1 MDSSNNGIPIS
12 ADTIITTLTLVS
24 SFHPVSSALRP
35 EGRVEQHESG
45 SQGVRNVTD
54 AETAERGIIQTIQT
68 PCSSLLYNL
77 HNTFTNAD

>member
-54 AETAERGIIQTIQT
+54 AETAEREGSFKHLVHHYLI
-68 PCSSLLYNL
+68 SNL
-77 HNTFTNAD
+77 HYTFTNAD

>member
-45 SQGVRNVTD
+45 SQGVRNATD
-54 AETAERGIIQTIQT
+54 AETGEEDHSNTLFIIT
-68 PCSSLLYNL
+68 
-77 HNTFTNAD
+77 